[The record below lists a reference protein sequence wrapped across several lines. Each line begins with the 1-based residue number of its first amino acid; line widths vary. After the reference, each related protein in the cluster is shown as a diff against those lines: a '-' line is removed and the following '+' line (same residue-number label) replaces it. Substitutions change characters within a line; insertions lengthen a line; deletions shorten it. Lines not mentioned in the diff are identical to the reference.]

1 MIKTNY
7 AKIIALDTVL
17 IVVIAII
24 GLILISSCTTQKRFN
39 RIADKHQD
47 WLASKCLSDFPID
60 TTTKTNTV
68 YIKADNT
75 DWTDTINSLNEALTK
90 ARNTV
95 KTDTI
100 YNEKDCNNLLQAQS
114 RTINKLGVR
123 ISNLQANYKKCAP
136 DTLRI
141 TKTLTVKD
149 TRELFLAKKDN
160 DKLKADLESTKWYK
174 NFWMTLGLI
183 ALAVHLVRFL
193 IRR

>member
-7 AKIIALDTVL
+7 AKIIAIDTVL

-24 GLILISSCTTQKRFN
+24 GLILISSCTTQNRFN
-39 RIADKHQD
+39 EIADKHQD
-47 WLASKCLSDFPID
+47 WLASKCSLSFPID

-75 DWTDTINSLNEALTK
+75 DWTDTINNLNEALTE

-100 YNEKDCNNLLQAQS
+100 YNEKDCNGLLQAQR
-114 RTINKLGVR
+114 RTINKLGAR
-123 ISNLQANYKKCAP
+123 ISNLQANYKVCAP

-141 TKTLTVKD
+141 TKTYTVKD
-149 TRELFLAKKDN
+149 TRELFLAKRDN
-160 DKLKADLESTKWYK
+160 DKLKADLDSTKWYK
-174 NFWMTLGLI
+174 NFWMVI
-183 ALAVHLVRFL
+183 ALLALGVHLLRYL

>member
-39 RIADKHQD
+39 KIADKHQD
-47 WLASKCLSDFPID
+47 WLAKRCLISFPID

-75 DWTDTINSLNEALTK
+75 DWTDTINSLNEALTE

-100 YNEKDCNNLLQAQS
+100 YNEKDCNDLLQTQR
-114 RTINKLGVR
+114 RTINKLGTR

-149 TRELFLAKKDN
+149 TRELFLAKRDN

-174 NFWMTLGLI
+174 NFWMVI
-183 ALAVHLVRFL
+183 ALLSLGVHLLRYL